1 MRNLF
6 STKVKIILVVAALL
20 TAALAIYSGIS
31 NQSLPSVIVQGVLAP
46 FRAAGTTLTNTA
58 EKYYSYMFRYE
69 ALDAENKVLEERIAQ
84 MEDVARQADS
94 VSRENER
101 LRKLLELKATN
112 EDYKLVDAYI
122 IGWSSSDWES
132 TFTINRGT
140 NAGIRENLCA
150 ITANGEVV
158 GLVTEVGVN
167 YAVVKT
173 VLDSTLEISGTIS
186 TSGYNGMVKGG
197 YTSGNDTLLQ
207 MNYLPSDSIIRNKDQ
222 VVTSGSTVYPRGLI
236 IGSVVDAGY
245 EETGVAKFAL
255 LDPAADINS
264 LEQVFIITQ
273 YTTEVVTTPGT
284 STGSETATA
293 PSETAATTQPT
304 TPVGWGRA
312 MARRKLSKQSEFK
325 PDPRQNSLS
334 GLFHVTQLQK
344 QRMLKWTLYVL
355 TGILL
360 LTIQDVIMSRVSIFG
375 ATTDLPVVYIL
386 LITVIEGVDVGSL
399 FVLFAST
406 IYYFSGSAPGPYCI
420 GLLCAVGIIAT
431 LLRQA
436 YLRRTKAS
444 IVICAG
450 IALTIYEM
458 GLFVVGIGLGLT
470 RWDRV
475 FSFLITAGYSFGVMI
490 LLYPLINKIGLI
502 GGTTWKE

>member
-6 STKVKIILVVAALL
+6 STKVKIILVIAALL

-46 FRAAGTTLTNTA
+46 FRTAGTTLTNTA

-101 LRKLLELKATN
+101 LRRLLELKATN

-186 TSGYNGMVKGG
+186 TSGYNGYV
-197 YTSGNDTLLQ
+197 SGNDTLLQ
-207 MNYLPSDSIIRNKDQ
+207 MNYLPSESIIRNKDQ

-273 YTTEVVTTPGT
+273 YTTEVATTPGT
-284 STGSETATA
+284 ATDSETATA
-293 PSETAATTQPT
+293 PSETAPSETAATQAT
-304 TPVGWGRA
+304 TPVG
-312 MARRKLSKQSEFK
+312 
-325 PDPRQNSLS
+325 
-334 GLFHVTQLQK
+334 
-344 QRMLKWTLYVL
+344 
-355 TGILL
+355 
-360 LTIQDVIMSRVSIFG
+360 
-375 ATTDLPVVYIL
+375 
-386 LITVIEGVDVGSL
+386 
-399 FVLFAST
+399 
-406 IYYFSGSAPGPYCI
+406 
-420 GLLCAVGIIAT
+420 
-431 LLRQA
+431 
-436 YLRRTKAS
+436 
-444 IVICAG
+444 
-450 IALTIYEM
+450 
-458 GLFVVGIGLGLT
+458 
-470 RWDRV
+470 
-475 FSFLITAGYSFGVMI
+475 
-490 LLYPLINKIGLI
+490 
-502 GGTTWKE
+502 

>member
-1 MRNLF
+1 MRHLF
-6 STKVKIILVVAALL
+6 NTKLKIIIILAVLL
-20 TAALAIYSGIS
+20 TAVLAVMAGLT
-31 NQSLPSVIVQGVLAP
+31 NRSVPELLVQGVLAP
-46 FRAAGTTLTNTA
+46 FRAAATSLTKTA
-58 EKYYSYMFRYE
+58 ERYYSYMFRYE
-69 ALDAENKVLEERIAQ
+69 ALEAENESLKEQIAN
-84 MEDVARQADS
+84 MEDAARKADATE
-94 VSRENER
+94 RENAR
-101 LRKLLELKATN
+101 LRNQLSFKETH
-112 EDYKLVDAYI
+112 ETYDEVDAYI

-264 LEQVFIITQ
+264 LEQVFIITA

-293 PSETAATTQPT
+293 PSETATATQPT
-304 TPVGWGRA
+304 TPVG
-312 MARRKLSKQSEFK
+312 
-325 PDPRQNSLS
+325 
-334 GLFHVTQLQK
+334 
-344 QRMLKWTLYVL
+344 
-355 TGILL
+355 
-360 LTIQDVIMSRVSIFG
+360 
-375 ATTDLPVVYIL
+375 
-386 LITVIEGVDVGSL
+386 
-399 FVLFAST
+399 
-406 IYYFSGSAPGPYCI
+406 
-420 GLLCAVGIIAT
+420 
-431 LLRQA
+431 
-436 YLRRTKAS
+436 
-444 IVICAG
+444 
-450 IALTIYEM
+450 
-458 GLFVVGIGLGLT
+458 
-470 RWDRV
+470 
-475 FSFLITAGYSFGVMI
+475 
-490 LLYPLINKIGLI
+490 
-502 GGTTWKE
+502 